1 MTLRVRQ
8 HVIHVSEINYLCVHK
23 KLRSKRLAPVLIK
36 EVTRQCHLKGI
47 FQAIYTAGI
56 VIPTPITVCRYYHR
70 LLNIPKLV
78 NTRFCFVPRNMTLA
92 RMIRVNNVPAA
103 TTLPG
108 LREMQ
113 ENDIVPVTQ
122 LLNEYMK
129 RFTMVPLF
137 DIDEARHQF
146 LSGTGKGEIGS
157 GGSNRREKQVT
168 FSYVVES
175 PDTGKI
181 TDFFSFYSL
190 PSTVIGNTTHPI
202 LQAAYLYYYATDSGL
217 QGREEAEPLVKKRLQ
232 TLIGDAII
240 VASEAGFDVFNA
252 LTLMD
257 NVSILQDLK
266 FGLGDG
272 FLNFYLY
279 NWRTMPLA
287 GMNEE
292 GNVPA
297 GKGVG
302 VVML

>member
-1 MTLRVRQ
+1 
-8 HVIHVSEINYLCVHK
+8 
-23 KLRSKRLAPVLIK
+23 
-36 EVTRQCHLKGI
+36 
-47 FQAIYTAGI
+47 
-56 VIPTPITVCRYYHR
+56 
-70 LLNIPKLV
+70 
-78 NTRFCFVPRNMTLA
+78 MTLA
-92 RMIRVNNVPAA
+92 RMIRVNNVPAV